1 MTFND
6 IFKSSFLENVSEFS
20 ILDTLIGLAVA
31 LVIGLF
37 IFIIYKKTLTGVLY
51 SSGFALTLVG
61 LSLVAT
67 LVIMAVTSN
76 VVLSLGMVGA
86 LSIVRFR
93 TAIKEP
99 VEIVFLFWSLAVG
112 IVIGAGM
119 IPLAVIGS
127 AIIGAGMAAAVCLCL
142 CAAAFSGQIAAAA
155 GETGITIAYE
165 TELFDTSSI
174 LTVNI
179 LMDEADWNDM
189 LANAAAEEYY
199 QCDVEI
205 GGTTFYRV
213 AIRPKGNT
221 RLTSIASDPTTDRY
235 SFKLEFD
242 HYVDGQTCF
251 GLDKLILN
259 NNYADATNM
268 KEALIY
274 DMYQYLGADASLYNY
289 AKLSVNGEYWGV
301 YLALEAVEDSFLL
314 RNYGVQDGE
323 LYKPDSMN
331 IGGGKDFG
339 DFNADDIDFG
349 DLDLGDMTLP
359 DRNAAPAEQK
369 TAAAGERPA
378 DDFGFGGGK
387 GGFSMSGGGADLNYT
402 DDELDSYETIWDG
415 EIADTTK
422 ADHKRVVTAL
432 KNISEGNALEDYMD
446 VDNLLRYMAVHV
458 FSVNED
464 SLSGMMA
471 HNYYLYEAG
480 GKLNFIPWDYNLALG
495 GMGRSNDAT
504 SVVNDAIDNA
514 FSGTSFFDTLMA
526 DEAYHSQ
533 YYAYLQQL
541 VSEYIDGDGFDAFY
555 TRVRSQID
563 ALVDASALDLSAMGY
578 MNSGGGGGF
587 DAPAASET
595 RTAPDVSDGSEHAP
609 PAGFGPSQFSG
620 EGQNA
625 DDPQQTAEDAPASG
639 DAASGGRP
647 DPGSFPGSSAD
658 ASAAIPTDSLL
669 LYALSLLPLTAAP
682 LFVLL
687 YRRRPRKQ

>member
-6 IFKSSFLENVSEFS
+6 
-20 ILDTLIGLAVA
+20 
-31 LVIGLF
+31 
-37 IFIIYKKTLTGVLY
+37 IYKKTLTGVLY

-61 LSLVAT
+61 LSLVTT

-127 AIIGAGMAAAVCLCL
+127 AIIAAGMAAAVCLCL
-142 CAAAFSGQIAAAA
+142 CTVAFSGPIAAAA
-155 GETGITIAYE
+155 GETGITMAYE
-165 TELFDTSSI
+165 TALFDTSSV
-174 LTVNI
+174 LGVN
-179 LMDEADWNDM
+179 
-189 LANAAAEEYY
+189 
-199 QCDVEI
+199 
-205 GGTTFYRV
+205 
-213 AIRPKGNT
+213 
-221 RLTSIASDPTTDRY
+221 
-235 SFKLEFD
+235 
-242 HYVDGQTCF
+242 
-251 GLDKLILN
+251 LN

-289 AKLSVNGEYWGV
+289 AKISVNGEYWGV

-314 RNYGVQDGE
+314 RNYGAQDGE

-349 DLDLGDMTLP
+349 DLDLGDMTPP

-415 EIADTTK
+415 EITDTTK

-464 SLSGMMA
+464 SLSGSMA

-480 GKLNFIPWDYNLALG
+480 GKLNLIPWNYNLALG

-504 SVVNDAIDNA
+504 SVVNDAIDNV
-514 FSGTSFFDTLMA
+514 FSGTTFFDTLMA
-526 DEAYHSQ
+526 DETCHSR

-541 VSEYIDGDGFDAFY
+541 VSEYINGGGFDAFY

-563 ALVDASALDLSAMGY
+563 ALVESDPTAFYSYDEYLTAAETLYQVVKLRGQSIQGQLDGTIPSTEAAQRTSDALVDASVLDLSAMGY

-587 DAPAASET
+587 DAPVASET
-595 RTAPDVSDGSEHAP
+595 RTAPDMSDGSEHAP
-609 PAGFGPSQFSG
+609 PAGFDPSQFSG

-647 DPGSFPGSSAD
+647 DPDSFPGSSAD
-658 ASAAIPTDSLL
+658 ASAAIPTDDLL
-669 LYALSLLPLTAAP
+669 LYALSLLPLTAAL
-682 LFVLL
+682 LFALL